1 MRYCGYILILM
12 VFFHIAAAQAAEN
25 GNSEV
30 EKISSSDHPVPPVRG
45 ESLVSMAGHKFVR
58 GLTNAAT
65 GTGEIPRQ
73 MIISYRNDGPA
84 LFVPFGFFTGLFMT
98 VARTCYGAVEA
109 ATFLAPIEGT
119 YDSLLEP
126 AYVWGPIK

>member
-12 VFFHIAAAQAAEN
+12 MFFQFVPDAAA
-25 GNSEV
+25 
-30 EKISSSDHPVPPVRG
+30 EKVGSSDHPVLPVKG
-45 ESLVSMAGHKFVR
+45 ESLMSQIGHKFVR

-73 MIISYRNDGPA
+73 MIISYQNDGPA

-98 VARTCYGAVEA
+98 VARTCYGVVEVG
-109 ATFLAPIEGT
+109 TFLAPIEGS